1 MNLTDKK
8 SKKKKSEKEKIKY
21 KFKWYKNEE
30 KKNPTKK
37 IIMPAAE
44 DEGATHLKTLR
55 LKDVKT
61 IGFEIFP
68 K

>member
-8 SKKKKSEKEKIKY
+8 SKKSQGKKKLNLNDIKM
-21 KFKWYKNEE
+21 K

-37 IIMPAAE
+37 IITPAAE
-44 DEGATHLKTLR
+44 GEGATHLKTLR
-55 LKDVKT
+55 LKDVKM
-61 IGFEIFP
+61 IGFEIFQ

>member
-8 SKKKKSEKEKIKY
+8 KKKGQRKKRLNTKLNDIKM
-21 KFKWYKNEE
+21 K

-37 IIMPAAE
+37 IITPAAE
-44 DEGATHLKTLR
+44 GEGATHLKTLR

>member
-1 MNLTDKK
+1 MNY
-8 SKKKKSEKEKIKY
+8 E
-21 KFKWYKNEE
+21 FKWYKNEE

-44 DEGATHLKTLR
+44 GEGATHLKTLR
-55 LKDVKT
+55 LKDVKM
-61 IGFEIFP
+61 IGFEISQ